1 MCLVRFAKHSH
12 RGKKV
17 SAMEVVNKL
26 NPNDEQLQGFLD
38 PEAKGPI
45 CMVNLLKFRDKAE
58 YADGRETSLTGAEA
72 YALYSKGVVACLE
85 KVGGYLGFGAQV
97 ERLML
102 GEVEEMWDMVALAVY
117 PSRQAML
124 EMIQLPEY
132 QAIHVHRDAGLAGQL
147 NIETVD
153 FSGGWLKKSDQ

>member
-1 MCLVRFAKHSH
+1 MN
-12 RGKKV
+12 
-17 SAMEVVNKL
+17 VVNKI
-26 NPNDEQLQGFLD
+26 NPSDEQLQGFTD
-38 PEAKGPI
+38 PDVKGPI
-45 CMVNLLKFRDKAE
+45 CMVNLLKFRERAE
-58 YADGRETSLTGAEA
+58 YADGRETQLSGAEA
-72 YALYSKGVVACLE
+72 YALYAKGIVPCLRA
-85 KVGGYLGFGAQV
+85 VGGYVGFSGQV

-102 GEVEEMWDMVALAVY
+102 GEVEDLWDTVALAVY

-153 FSGGWLKKSDQ
+153 FVGSWLSAEASE

>member
-1 MCLVRFAKHSH
+1 
-12 RGKKV
+12 
-17 SAMEVVNKL
+17 MEVVNKL
-26 NPNDEQLQGFLD
+26 NPNDEQLRGFLD

-45 CMVNLLKFRDKAE
+45 CMVNLLKFRDRAE
-58 YADGRETSLTGAEA
+58 YADGRETSLSGAEA
-72 YALYSKGVVACLE
+72 YAVYSKGVVACLE

-102 GEVEEMWDMVALAVY
+102 GEVEEIWDMVALAVY

-132 QAIHVHRDAGLAGQL
+132 QEIHVHRDAGLAGQL

-153 FSGGWLKKSDQ
+153 FSGIWLKESDH